1 MIIVSGR
8 IVLHEGQRDAFLQ
21 ASTPAMRMAR
31 AAPGCRAFVVAADP
45 LEPDVA
51 NVYEEWE
58 TEADLLA
65 FRGAG
70 PSSDLRDMVAET
82 HVRRHQVSASGAA

>member
-8 IVLHEGQRDAFLQ
+8 ITLNAGKRDAFLQ
-21 ASTPAMRMAR
+21 ASMEAMRLAR
-31 AAPGCRAFVVAADP
+31 AAPGCRAFVVSADP
-45 LEPDVA
+45 IEPDVA

-70 PSSDLRDMVAET
+70 PSSDLRGMVASA
-82 HVRRHQVSASGAA
+82 HVRRHLIASSGPA